1 MMSYCDLWEYE
12 TKDFLLS
19 CIENGFDNNI
29 SKEFFERFSITDYEM
44 ALERKSAKNV
54 LLVHG
59 NDNYSFS
66 STELSWISEKT
77 EIMLF
82 CNHNK
87 NLFFVNLP
95 SYRDTYY
102 LDASALIKLFNM
114 AFKGKCCYIFSTYEG
129 IAVGS
134 MRNFDEDIED
144 NFCVTKIFNETNL
157 EDAIEFWYEF
167 LFAEYDALPMTIISN
182 SLQERFSF
190 PYQADNASRFDEYD
204 GQVDEDSKEPLIYMT
219 YKEACYI
226 LRNIGKPDER
236 TSFDLLEEAIIAEE
250 KAQKNAVVIESSSEK
265 SEDFHDEYS
274 AEAYADAEQMLK
286 EMLNNP
292 K

>member
-1 MMSYCDLWEYE
+1 MSYCDLWEYE
-12 TKDFLLS
+12 TKEFLLT
-19 CIENGFDNNI
+19 CVENGFDNNI
-29 SKEFFERFSITDYEM
+29 SKEFFERFSITDYKM
-44 ALERKSAKNV
+44 TIERKSAKNV

-59 NDNYSFS
+59 SENCSFS
-66 STELSWISEKT
+66 STDLSWISDKA

-102 LDASALIKLFNM
+102 LDASALIKIFNM
-114 AFKGKCCYIFSTYEG
+114 AFRGKCCYVFSTYDG

-134 MRNFDEDIED
+134 MRDFDEDIEN

-157 EDAIEFWYEF
+157 EEAIAFWYEF
-167 LFAEYDALPMTIISN
+167 LFAEYDELPITIISN
-182 SLQERFSF
+182 SLQEKISF
-190 PYQADNASRFDEYD
+190 PSQTEKILRFDEYD
-204 GQVDEDSKEPLIYMT
+204 GQADENMEPLIYIT

-226 LRNIGKPDER
+226 LRNIGKFDER
-236 TSFDLLEEAIIAEE
+236 TSFDLLEEAIVAEE
-250 KAQKNAVVIESSSEK
+250 KAQKNTVVIESSPEGN
-265 SEDFHDEYS
+265 EDFHDEYS

-286 EMLNNP
+286 EML
-292 K
+292 KK

>member
-59 NDNYSFS
+59 NDNCSFS

-114 AFKGKCCYIFSTYEG
+114 AFKGKCCYIFSTWTG
-129 IAVGS
+129 
-134 MRNFDEDIED
+134 
-144 NFCVTKIFNETNL
+144 
-157 EDAIEFWYEF
+157 
-167 LFAEYDALPMTIISN
+167 
-182 SLQERFSF
+182 
-190 PYQADNASRFDEYD
+190 
-204 GQVDEDSKEPLIYMT
+204 
-219 YKEACYI
+219 
-226 LRNIGKPDER
+226 
-236 TSFDLLEEAIIAEE
+236 
-250 KAQKNAVVIESSSEK
+250 
-265 SEDFHDEYS
+265 
-274 AEAYADAEQMLK
+274 
-286 EMLNNP
+286 
-292 K
+292 